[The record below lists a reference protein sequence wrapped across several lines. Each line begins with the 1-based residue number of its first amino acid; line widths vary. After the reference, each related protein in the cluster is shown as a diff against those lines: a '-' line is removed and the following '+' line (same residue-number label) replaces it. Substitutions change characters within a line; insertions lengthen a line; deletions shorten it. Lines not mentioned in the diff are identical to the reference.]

1 MPRDPRN
8 IKIGPGWL
16 KAAPVGSEEPDDLVT
31 AWDVAWVDLGYTEE
45 GHSFTSTP
53 NFEAIEVAEELSP
66 VFYEQTN
73 VQYQLEL
80 ALAEITHDNLKK
92 VHNGGTIVAS
102 GTGPTAI
109 TTFEPP
115 TVGVAIRI
123 ALGWESIDGSERYV
137 FRKCLQ
143 TGAIEMARRKAPAK
157 TTLPA
162 TYQLELPGGG
172 VLPWKSIQAVLAA

>member
-16 KAAPVGSEEPDDLVT
+16 KANVVGAVEPADLTT
-31 AWDVAWVDLGYTEE
+31 AWDVSWVDLGYTEE

-53 NFEAIEVAEELSP
+53 NFEAIEVAEELTP

-92 VHNGGTIVAS
+92 VHNGGTITA
-102 GTGPTAI
+102 GTGI

-115 TVGVAIRI
+115 AVGVAIRI

-143 TGAIEMARRKAPAK
+143 TGAVEMARRKAPAK
-157 TTLPA
+157 TTLPG
-162 TYQLELPGGG
+162 TFQLELPGAGIA
-172 VLPWKSIQAVLAA
+172 PWKSIQSVLV